1 MATMS
6 TSALASF
13 FADLPKSIYQGENHY
28 NSKQVQLFEYFNGVI
43 RGSVR
48 GRNQQPLSRLA

>member
-48 GRNQQPLSRLA
+48 GRNQQRD